1 MSVTD
6 QIETPKLKASAKPR
20 AIKLL
25 VWDLD
30 ETLWEGTLLENDA
43 VRLREGVRE
52 TLETLDRRGILHS
65 IASRNDR
72 EAALDKL
79 RELGL
84 ADYFLYPQIDW
95 SSKASNI
102 RRIIEAVNLG
112 ADAVAFV
119 DDQPFERDE
128 VAHEIPEVLVL
139 SADEIAGI
147 PDRPELN
154 PRFITDE
161 SALRRSMYQAE
172 AARKV
177 AQEEFAGPSEE
188 FLASLRMRF
197 AIAPAARAD
206 LERAEEL
213 TVRTNQLNTTGYTF
227 SYDELD
233 TLRRS
238 DDHLVLIASLEDR
251 YGTYGKIGLAL
262 VEKRPQDWLLRLLLM
277 SCRVMS
283 RGVGTILLNH
293 VHALAR
299 DAGVP
304 LRAEFRSNGRNRQ
317 MLVTYTFA
325 GFREVGRRDDG
336 LVLLEGDPAM
346 IQPPP
351 AYVDVRID
359 TPESTATKTSRK
371 D

>member
-1 MSVTD
+1 MTVTD
-6 QIETPKLKASAKPR
+6 QIEAPKLATSDKPR
-20 AIKLL
+20 AVKLL

-30 ETLWEGTLLENDA
+30 ETLWQGTLLENDA
-43 VRLREGVRE
+43 VRLRDGVRE
-52 TLETLDRRGILHS
+52 TLEALDRRGILHS

-102 RRIIEAVNLG
+102 RRILDAVNLG
-112 ADAVAFV
+112 ADAVAFI

-128 VAHEIPEVLVL
+128 VAHAIPQVLVL
-139 SADEIAGI
+139 SADEVTAIA
-147 PDRPELN
+147 DRSEFT
-154 PRFITDE
+154 PRFVTDE

-177 AQEEFAGPSEE
+177 AEEDFAGPSEE
-188 FLASLRMRF
+188 FLASLEMRF

-206 LERAEEL
+206 LKRAEEL

-227 SYDELD
+227 SYEDLD
-233 TLRRS
+233 ALRRS

-262 VEKRPQDWLLRLLLM
+262 VEKRRQEWLLRLLLM

-293 VHALAR
+293 VHGLAR
-299 DAGVP
+299 DAGMP

-325 GFREVGRRDDG
+325 GFREIERRDDG

-351 AYVDVRID
+351 AYVDVRIA
-359 TPESTATKTSRK
+359 TSESAAAKTSRTE
-371 D
+371 